1 MCSRDAIRPQ
11 PFIVVANLF
20 YRSLQFRSLLDIFES
35 GFVWLSNLCEKLS
48 CSSKRSPTFP
58 NSHFSIHQ
66 KRHNAM
72 WCLLHSTPFMSF
84 SSDVVCVNTVPVVD
98 EFRPRA
104 CGTWSTFHGTNKL
117 RFAEVFCTKCFQL
130 YNSVFHEQ
138 NLINI
143 WLLGCCCEE
152 VSSHILKACT

>member
-1 MCSRDAIRPQ
+1 MGCVFAKRLSNILASR
-11 PFIVVANLF
+11 
-20 YRSLQFRSLLDIFES
+20 
-35 GFVWLSNLCEKLS
+35 LSNLCETFEKLSNIKRCFVQQSNLCKSFEKLS

-72 WCLLHSTPFMSF
+72 WCLLHSTPFMNFSF
-84 SSDVVCVNTVPVVD
+84 DVVCVNTVSVVD

-117 RFAEVFCTKCFQL
+117 RFAEVFCTKCVQL
-130 YNSVFHEQ
+130 CSSFFHEQ

-143 WLLGCCCEE
+143 
-152 VSSHILKACT
+152 